1 VIFAGLGKR
10 NMKQH
15 ALDDHKNTLLRSLPK
30 IDEVMLLLEKRDVF
44 SKTPRNIVRSVCR
57 SVVEELRQEILK
69 TDAEGKDLRLPS
81 AEQVA
86 DGATRILKGLH
97 EYRLRRVVNATGVIL
112 HTNLGRAPLCNDAV
126 ERLVEIAKGYS
137 NLEYDLVK
145 GERGLRYDHVQK
157 ILCELSGAEDALVVN
172 NNAAALLLSLNTLAE
187 GKEVIVSRGEL
198 VEIGGEFRIPEV
210 MEKSGARLREVG
222 TTNRTRLADYEKA
235 IGPETRLILKVH
247 TSNFKIVGFTEDA
260 VLPSLVAL
268 GKTCGIPVMYDLGS
282 GCFAELDC
290 YGLER
295 EPTVTDVLE
304 TGVSIIT
311 FSGDKLLGGP
321 QAGIILGR
329 RNILQEIKQNP
340 LNRALRIDKL
350 TLAALEATMMQYFQP
365 ERAMSR
371 LRVLKALTE
380 PLKDVDKRAKKLF
393 SLLRKEHWEGVIMS
407 VKKGFSM
414 SGGGSLPTQEIPT
427 ILLSL
432 VSKHLSPSNLEKR
445 LRYLEIP
452 IITRIADDEVLFDL
466 RTIEEEEFSSIRNGL
481 RQIFSS

>member
-1 VIFAGLGKR
+1 
-10 NMKQH
+10 MKKH
-15 ALDDHKNTLLRSLPK
+15 AIDDHKNTLLRSLPK

-69 TDAEGKDLRLPS
+69 TNAERKDLRLPS

-86 DGATRILKGLH
+86 DRATRILQGLH

-172 NNAAALLLSLNTLAE
+172 NNAAAVLLSLNTLAA

-210 MEKSGARLREVG
+210 MEKSGAHLREVG

-260 VLPSLVAL
+260 VLPLLVAL
-268 GKTCGIPVMYDLGS
+268 GKTRGIPVMYDLGS

-295 EPTVTDVLE
+295 EPTVTDVLK

-350 TLAALEATMMQYFQP
+350 TLAALEATMMQYFHP
-365 ERAMSR
+365 ERAMTR

-393 SLLRKEHWEGVIMS
+393 SLLHKEHWEGVTMS

-432 VSKHLSPSNLEKR
+432 VSKHLSPSNLEER

-452 IITRIADDEVLFDL
+452 IITRIANDEVLFDL

>member
-1 VIFAGLGKR
+1 MKKR
-10 NMKQH
+10 SID
-15 ALDDHKNTLLRSLPK
+15 AHKNTLLRSLPK
-30 IDEVMLLLEKRDVF
+30 IDEVLFLLEKSDVF
-44 SKTPRNIVRSVCR
+44 LKTPRNIVRSICR

-69 TDAEGKDLRLPS
+69 TNSESKDLRLPS
-81 AEQVA
+81 TEQVA
-86 DGATRILKGLH
+86 DKATRILQGLH

-112 HTNLGRAPLCNDAV
+112 HTNLGRAPLCSDAV
-126 ERLVEIAKGYS
+126 ERLVAIAKGYS

-157 ILCELSGAEDALVVN
+157 ILCELSGAEDAVVVN
-172 NNAAALLLSLNTLAE
+172 NNAAAVLLSLNTLAA

-198 VEIGGEFRIPEV
+198 IEIGGEFRIPEV
-210 MEKSGARLREVG
+210 MEKSGARLHEVG

-235 IGPETRLILKVH
+235 IGPETGLILKVH
-247 TSNFKIVGFTEDA
+247 TSNFKIIGFTEDA

-268 GKTCGIPVMYDLGS
+268 GKTRGIPVMYDLGS

-290 YGLER
+290 FGLER
-295 EPTVTDVLE
+295 EPTVSDVLE
-304 TGVSIIT
+304 TGVNIIT

-365 ERAMSR
+365 EKAVNR

-393 SLLRKEHWEGVIMS
+393 SLLRKEHWEGVFMS
-407 VKKGFSM
+407 IKKGFSM

-432 VSKHLSPSNLEKR
+432 VSKHLSPSNLEER

-452 IITRIADDEVLFDL
+452 IIARIADDEVLFDL
-466 RTIEEEEFSSIRNGL
+466 RTIEEEEFSFIRSGL
-481 RQIFSS
+481 RHIFSS